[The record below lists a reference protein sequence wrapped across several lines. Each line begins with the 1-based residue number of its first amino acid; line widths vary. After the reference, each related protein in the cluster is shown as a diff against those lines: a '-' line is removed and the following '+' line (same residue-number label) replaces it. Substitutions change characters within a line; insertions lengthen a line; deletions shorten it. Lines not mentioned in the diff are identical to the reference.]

1 MKRRCACC
9 GEEFEADG
17 GLQEALDLFRRVHGR
32 EASGAEELECTQSF
46 NEVIVVPDEYKVR

>member
-32 EASGAEELECTQSF
+32 EASGAEELESWLADD
-46 NEVIVVPDEYKVR
+46 NMDEQTVHTKLQ